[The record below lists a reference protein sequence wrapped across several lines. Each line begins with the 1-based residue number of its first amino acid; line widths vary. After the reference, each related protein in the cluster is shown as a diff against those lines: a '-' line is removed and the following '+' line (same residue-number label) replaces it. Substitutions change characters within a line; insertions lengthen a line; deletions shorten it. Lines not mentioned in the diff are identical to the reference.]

1 MMNYNNMNRMR
12 SVGRIGVETRCLSSC
27 VIETG
32 DVKTRSQT
40 DWRKHLTMSVVISML
55 T

>member
-1 MMNYNNMNRMR
+1 M
-12 SVGRIGVETRCLSSC
+12 SGVETRCLSSC

-40 DWRKHLTMSVVISML
+40 DWMEETLDNECCHFYIDLMAYHESQVL
-55 T
+55 L